1 MGMTQD
7 PSERLRLE
15 AEALRHVLTLP
26 VEDRAEAAEALA
38 GATLHLVGL
47 SAAVARELGHA
58 PGLEPPDVD
67 RMLDRP
73 ALQGD
78 ADALAAAGLAD
89 WASRGLD
96 PLAAREAFERV
107 LEDTAAAGD
116 ARRREKARQL
126 LGQADA
132 AKTAQEREDLQA
144 EAAALLERPS
154 RVDTGSP
161 STWWQEYLAR
171 NAGDKVGPQESVQLA
186 TSRGEWAR
194 KFNASL
200 GPRGGLEPG
209 RTLIIG
215 GAPGAGKTSLGA
227 LLAVDALAAGCQ
239 VLIWQLELGRDEA
252 LEHLVAQV
260 PQNGAWWE
268 TPFWKRACALS
279 IPEGWDRLLSI
290 PADPR
295 PEAEDLLAAM
305 GRMARKAQ
313 RDRRAGTLA
322 HACNGLVVVDYA
334 QLLTLRDRRAQAAG
348 HEILSTAASR
358 LAKAAAERGLC
369 LVLLSQLNKGERQEG
384 QLGDT
389 ALAGAD
395 LARVAHCA
403 AFIQKADKDGKPCP
417 GRDDPHTDP
426 RKGEARVL
434 DWTKR
439 RGAYHVDGKR
449 PDKRLSLWV
458 CNRALHGGEPV
469 GSNDRGSYA

>member
-1 MGMTQD
+1 MTEE
-7 PSERLRLE
+7 PNARLRLE
-15 AEALRHVLTLP
+15 ALALRHVMNLP
-26 VEDRAEAAEALA
+26 AEDRAEAAEALA
-38 GATLHLVGL
+38 GASFHLVAL
-47 SAAVARELGHA
+47 TSTVARELDKT
-58 PGLEPPDVD
+58 PGLELPDVD
-67 RMLDRP
+67 AMLNRP
-73 ALQGD
+73 ALK
-78 ADALAAAGLAD
+78 AEAEALDAAGWAG
-89 WASRGLD
+89 WASRPLD
-96 PLAAREAFERV
+96 PRDSREAFGRV
-107 LEDTAAAGD
+107 LADTAAAGD
-116 ARRREKARQL
+116 ARRREIARQL

-132 AKTAQEREDLQA
+132 AGTAQERADLQA
-144 EAAALLERPS
+144 EAAALLERRA

-171 NAGDKVGPQESVQLA
+171 NAGERVSPQESVQLA
-186 TSRGEWAR
+186 GARGGWAHA
-194 KFNASL
+194 FNASL

-227 LLAVDALAAGCQ
+227 LLAVDALAAGCP

-252 LEHLVAQV
+252 LEHMVAQV

-268 TPFWKRACALS
+268 TKFWNRARALPF
-279 IPEGWDRLLSI
+279 PEGWDRLLSI

-305 GRMARKAQ
+305 DRMARRAR
-313 RDRRAGTLA
+313 RDRRAETLD

-384 QLGDT
+384 PLGDT

-403 AFIQKADKDGKPCP
+403 VFIQKGNKEGKPCK
-417 GRDDPHTDP
+417 GNEDPHTDP
-426 RKGEARVL
+426 HKGEARVL

-439 RGAYHVDGKR
+439 RGAYHLDGRR
-449 PDKRLSLWV
+449 PDKLLPLWV
-458 CNRALHGGEPV
+458 CHRALHGGETV
-469 GSNDRGSYA
+469 SGNRLEGAA